1 MLDMFESHRSQGQ
14 SQAEAQERD
23 IVEWKTGESRQD
35 GGQTRDNG
43 CTYFETSVHGASTHF
58 PLSENS
64 PVISEESQMAGRAVG
79 PLPSLQV
86 TLSVPG
92 CLSVCTAFSCT
103 CPLPWLSLW
112 LFHPRS
118 ISTREQEAKPGPAS
132 LSQIKRFQVGCL
144 SHYGIADTT
153 TSGFTPLSLSL
164 LATQSACLPGV
175 YPGVYSTGLEQPWCC
190 RGPHVTISIPFFW
203 RPFCQHIYN

>member
-1 MLDMFESHRSQGQ
+1 MGSNSLSIVPWGGGQSMLDMFESHRSQGQ

-86 TLSVPG
+86 TPVCPWLPF
-92 CLSVCTAFSCT
+92 CLHCLLLHLPPPLAFTVAFPSQEYLYQGAGGQARASQPQSDQT
-103 CPLPWLSLW
+103 LPSRLPLPL
-112 LFHPRS
+112 RN
-118 ISTREQEAKPGPAS
+118 
-132 LSQIKRFQVGCL
+132 C
-144 SHYGIADTT
+144 
-153 TSGFTPLSLSL
+153 
-164 LATQSACLPGV
+164 
-175 YPGVYSTGLEQPWCC
+175 
-190 RGPHVTISIPFFW
+190 
-203 RPFCQHIYN
+203 